1 MKRILA
7 VKAIVDILLVHAGY
21 LLIFWIR
28 STLEEHN
35 ISAYLTVAPWLT
47 IAAFIIFYS
56 YGFYSRA
63 SVRHQW
69 DEIFS
74 SLVCALALLCL
85 SALALSYIL
94 QQYGFPRLSI
104 VFAAVVQMLLLL
116 GWRAIT
122 VRWSKKYVE
131 PFKLLLIGPE
141 ESALER
147 LRQFQNDQSGHYQV
161 LAILTPEK
169 KTAPEAVPVPVYEGY
184 ENLERVLDQ
193 VQPNSVLF
201 CSGIPDRIR
210 MELLMQTLT
219 YGADIFIVPDFYD
232 IMVAKSRLEQ
242 LNNIPAF
249 RLTGFAASR
258 EQLWKRAMDIALSL
272 IFGLPA
278 LIFIFLAALALKI
291 ELPRAPVFYTQE
303 RISRKGRVFKLYKLR
318 TMVPDAEKYTGP
330 VLSGAD
336 DRRVTAVGR
345 VLRLTR
351 IDELPQLWNVLKG
364 EMSFIGP
371 RAERPFFVEQ
381 YSRDIPGYDY
391 RHVVNSGI
399 TGLAQIEGKYS
410 TTAEDKL
417 RFDLIYVQTFSPLK
431 DLHILMH
438 TIKVMLLKKKAM

>member
-1 MKRILA
+1 MKGILA

-21 LLIFWIR
+21 LIVFWMR
-28 STLEEHN
+28 STLEVHN
-35 ISAYLTVAPWLT
+35 ISAYLNVAPWLT
-47 IAAFIIFYS
+47 IAAFVIFYS
-56 YGFYSRA
+56 YGFYSPA
-63 SVRHQW
+63 SVRQQW

-74 SLVCALALLCL
+74 SLVCALGLLCL

-104 VFAAVVQMLLLL
+104 VFAAVLQMLLFL
-116 GWRAIT
+116 GWRAIM

-147 LRQFQNDQSGHYQV
+147 LNQFQNDQSGHYQV

-169 KTAPEAVPVPVYEGY
+169 RTAIKTVPVHEGY
-184 ENLERVLDQ
+184 ENLKRVLDQ
-193 VQPNSVLF
+193 VKPNSVLF
-201 CSGIPDRIR
+201 CTGIPDQIR
-210 MELLMQTLT
+210 MELLMQTLA
-219 YGADIFIVPDFYD
+219 YGADIFIIPDFYD

-249 RLTGFAASR
+249 RLSGFANGR

-278 LIFIFLAALALKI
+278 LILIFLAALALKI

-303 RISRKGRVFKLYKLR
+303 RISRKGRIFKLYKLR
-318 TMVPDAEKYTGP
+318 TMVPDAEKHTGP

-336 DRRVTAVGR
+336 DHRVTAVGR

-399 TGLAQIEGKYS
+399 TGLAQVEGAYS
-410 TTAEDKL
+410 TSAEDKL